1 MSKNKNLTDYEKVIH
16 ECVKCGICQAHC
28 PTYSVSRREGAV
40 ARGKIAL
47 ASALLEGQAGLD
59 ERLQQDIGLCLMCGS
74 CMAKCPNR
82 VPTPEI
88 VGAVRRKI
96 TEEDGLPLMDRG
108 ISGVLGSK
116 SLRNTVAK
124 AGAMISPLFLKKV
137 PETSGLR
144 LRFPTADLKNRTFPK
159 VAFRTLF
166 DRCPEFT
173 AGQEDK
179 PVIGVFAGCSITY
192 LFPEIGEALVRLLV
206 GMGYS
211 VFLPKSQTCCGI
223 PAHSL
228 GNGRLAQKL
237 ASANVEAFGK
247 REVQAIVTACAS
259 CNSGIGEN
267 LRNMKADFS
276 AFTDKVIDL
285 SVFLKQEGLF
295 EKLSAMEK
303 RQDRITVTYHDPCHL
318 KTKGITAEPRELLKA
333 LPNVD
338 FVEMEKAS
346 SCCGLGGVFSVHH
359 YDFSKAIGAKKIP
372 CIEQSGASVVAT
384 SCPGCIIQLQD
395 AINRAGLAVRAVHIL
410 ELLADAMN

>member
-1 MSKNKNLTDYEKVIH
+1 MSKNKNLTDYETVIR

-28 PTYSVSRREGAV
+28 PTYLVSRREGAV

-47 ASALLEGQAGLD
+47 ASALLEGQVGLE

-82 VPTPEI
+82 VPTHEI

-96 TEEDGLPLMDRG
+96 TEERGLPLMDRG
-108 ISGVLGSK
+108 MSGLLSSK
-116 SLRNTVAK
+116 SLRNTVSK
-124 AGAMISPLFLKKV
+124 TGAMLSPLLLKKV

-144 LRFPTADLKNRTFPK
+144 LRFPNADMKDRTLPK

-237 ASANVEAFGK
+237 AAANVEAFGK
-247 REVQAIVTACAS
+247 REVKAIVTACAS

-276 AFTDKVIDL
+276 VFTDKVIDL

-303 RQDRITVTYHDPCHL
+303 RHDRTTVTYHDPCHL
-318 KTKGITAEPRELLKA
+318 KTQGIIAEPRELLKA

-338 FVEMEKAS
+338 FVEMENAS
-346 SCCGLGGVFSVHH
+346 ACCGLGGVFSVHH
-359 YDFSKAIGAKKIP
+359 YAFSKAIGAKKIP
-372 CIEQSGASVVAT
+372 GIEQCGASVVAT
-384 SCPGCIIQLQD
+384 SCPGCIMQLQD